1 MKITEKKLREIIRSV
16 INESS
21 QVDIDNV
28 NSVFNSIKKN
38 DKLFSK
44 LKSLYKS
51 DTEAFDEKLSSLSI
65 VQGLEDREQDEL
77 RKKFE

>member
-1 MKITEKKLREIIRSV
+1 MKITESRLREIIRNV

-51 DTEAFDEKLSSLSI
+51 DTEAFDEKLNSLS
-65 VQGLEDREQDEL
+65 VFKGLENREQDEL

>member
-1 MKITEKKLREIIRSV
+1 MKITESRLREIIRSI

-28 NSVFNSIKKN
+28 SRVFNSIKKN

-44 LKSLYKS
+44 LNSLYKS

-77 RKKFE
+77 RKNFE

>member
-1 MKITEKKLREIIRSV
+1 MKITESRLREIIRSV

-51 DTEAFDEKLSSLSI
+51 DTEAFDEKLNSLS
-65 VQGLEDREQDEL
+65 VFKGLENREQDEL

>member
-51 DTEAFDEKLSSLSI
+51 DTEAFDEKLNSLS
-65 VQGLEDREQDEL
+65 VVKGLENREQDEL